1 MPPYARLQDE
11 DEAPPPPPPPPPPEE
26 ELPSDASISVRLAH
40 ESARE
45 LEMRGRFQ
53 LAAEVLARALADEA
67 QRINQGTLHNLDLTD
82 ETAAYQ
88 SRSVYH
94 AMQAQRA
101 HVQALHRRRLRHAS
115 PWQKRS
121 GPALLQCCIAGVA
134 RGAGDEMPTPR
145 RTLEDL
151 ASRWHLPP
159 AQVEELWRE
168 FVEAREALPRGEV
181 CLTDPTPRA
190 APRPTGGGRRVHAAT
205 RPRHCCRP
213 AAEGWTVACDLPNT
227 CPAGRAKATVLR
239 HVAPEVQQATWSLV
253 LLDAAANDLVDDSD
267 GEGGAGGL
275 NFEEPAAGRRPAPRP
290 SASALRHAF
299 RAAATVRPPPPASA
313 SASAGVARLPQLRGR
328 LASPALGHL
337 PGPGPQQ
344 AAGVAGSWCPSVGR
358 RDARGAVSLP
368 VGAVRPRR
376 RHALAPHGLGPSQ
389 SPPPAPRPRSAV
401 AQATASCRTTSC
413 APPCSCSARGS
424 AGTTRTRRRAPER
437 GVGRGCSWR
446 RRPHA
451 RVAPLPQG
459 WAAYVLDVV
468 PHEPRGIRHKEL
480 FSALRDW
487 SELRQLFSARE
498 PSEALREAAPRA
510 GEWTKNVFDL
520 FRR

>member
-168 FVEAREALPRGEV
+168 FVEAREALPRGE
-181 CLTDPTPRA
+181 
-190 APRPTGGGRRVHAAT
+190 
-205 RPRHCCRP
+205 
-213 AAEGWTVACDLPNT
+213 GWTVACDLPNT

-253 LLDAAANDLVDDSD
+253 LLDAAANDL
-267 GEGGAGGL
+267 
-275 NFEEPAAGRRPAPRP
+275 
-290 SASALRHAF
+290 
-299 RAAATVRPPPPASA
+299 
-313 SASAGVARLPQLRGR
+313 
-328 LASPALGHL
+328 
-337 PGPGPQQ
+337 
-344 AAGVAGSWCPSVGR
+344 
-358 RDARGAVSLP
+358 
-368 VGAVRPRR
+368 
-376 RHALAPHGLGPSQ
+376 
-389 SPPPAPRPRSAV
+389 
-401 AQATASCRTTSC
+401 
-413 APPCSCSARGS
+413 
-424 AGTTRTRRRAPER
+424 
-437 GVGRGCSWR
+437 
-446 RRPHA
+446 
-451 RVAPLPQG
+451 G